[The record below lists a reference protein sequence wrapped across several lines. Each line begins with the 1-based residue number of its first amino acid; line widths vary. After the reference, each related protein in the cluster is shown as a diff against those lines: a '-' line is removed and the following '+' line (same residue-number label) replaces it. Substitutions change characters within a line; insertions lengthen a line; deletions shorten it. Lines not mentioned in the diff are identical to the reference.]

1 MKLLFDQNLA
11 PLLVDELKH
20 LFPGSQQVRAVG
32 LSRADDRAVWEYAKQ
47 HGFTLVS
54 KDADFHQMSL
64 VHGSPPKVVW
74 VRLGNCTTRDV
85 ERLLDHYHLR
95 LVEFDAQPETAFLAL
110 R

>member
-11 PLLVDELKH
+11 PRLVDELKH
-20 LFPGSQQVRAVG
+20 PFPGAQHVRAVG
-32 LSRADDRAVWEYAKQ
+32 LSRADDLAVWEYANQ

-64 VHGSPPKVVW
+64 VHGAPPKVVW
-74 VRLGNCTTRDV
+74 IRLGNCTTGDV
-85 ERLLDHYHLR
+85 VRLLEHHHRR
-95 LVEFDAQPETAFLAL
+95 LVEFDDQPETAFLAL